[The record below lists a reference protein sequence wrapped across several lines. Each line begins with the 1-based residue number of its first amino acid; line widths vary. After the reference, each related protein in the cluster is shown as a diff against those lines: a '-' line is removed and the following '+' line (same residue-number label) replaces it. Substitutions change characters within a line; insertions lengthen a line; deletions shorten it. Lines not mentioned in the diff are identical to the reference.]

1 MKSRKVSGSF
11 LTKVSDTTKVSGIHL
26 CLLSILMT
34 GCGDNVSPYQDSNK
48 SSHNSSGAGNGN
60 TNSLTSAKPSLSSAY
75 PISRYFSSTAH
86 GSTESSAVHGC
97 SSGEGGHG
105 G

>member
-1 MKSRKVSGSF
+1 MRTGKFITKVSD
-11 LTKVSDTTKVSGIHL
+11 LTKVSSIHL

-48 SSHNSSGAGNGN
+48 SSHSSSGAGGA
-60 TNSLTSAKPSLSSAY
+60 TSSLNSVKTSLPGAN
-75 PISRYFSSTAH
+75 PISGYFSSAAH
-86 GSTESSAVHGC
+86 SSTESSAVHGC